1 MYYNQVI
8 CNMGNAD
15 FWNFIRLSTPAW
27 LFSQIDPAQ
36 MSVSYKKTMHGMV
49 KIESRVV
56 RT

>member
-1 MYYNQVI
+1 
-8 CNMGNAD
+8 MGNAD
-15 FWNFIRLSTPAW
+15 FWNFIRLSTQAW